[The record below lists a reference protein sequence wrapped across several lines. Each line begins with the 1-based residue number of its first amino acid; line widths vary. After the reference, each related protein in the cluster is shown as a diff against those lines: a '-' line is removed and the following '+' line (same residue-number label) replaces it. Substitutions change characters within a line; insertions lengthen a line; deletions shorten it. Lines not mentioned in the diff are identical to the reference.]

1 MIYSI
6 YKNNGKGI
14 GFSEGK
20 PNGINLISGCECVRE
35 GLKTYF
41 VPEGVESEIVIQLEP
56 EASSSQIVSISK
68 SRNSKSKVMTNS

>member
-20 PNGINLISGCECVRE
+20 PNGISLKACCECIKE
-35 GLKTYF
+35 GLKTFF
-41 VPEGVESEIVIQLEP
+41 VPKGVKSVTVARSEP
-56 EASSSQIVSISK
+56 EASQD
-68 SRNSKSKVMTNS
+68 